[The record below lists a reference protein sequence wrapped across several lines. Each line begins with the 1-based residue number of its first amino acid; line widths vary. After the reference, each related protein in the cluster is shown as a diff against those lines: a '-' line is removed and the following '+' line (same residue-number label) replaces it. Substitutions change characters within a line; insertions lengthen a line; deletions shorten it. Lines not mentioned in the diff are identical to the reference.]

1 MLLLLVALAS
11 LLLLLR
17 TVVVVVVVAHGCF
30 VVVKAWLAEFDD
42 FVVTQCEEWARKY
55 CMQPKPE
62 PEPEPELPLYL
73 SLSVCWA
80 ATDFQI
86 S

>member
-11 LLLLLR
+11 LLLLR
-17 TVVVVVVVAHGCF
+17 TVVVVAHGCF

-62 PEPEPELPLYL
+62 PEPEPEPELPLYL